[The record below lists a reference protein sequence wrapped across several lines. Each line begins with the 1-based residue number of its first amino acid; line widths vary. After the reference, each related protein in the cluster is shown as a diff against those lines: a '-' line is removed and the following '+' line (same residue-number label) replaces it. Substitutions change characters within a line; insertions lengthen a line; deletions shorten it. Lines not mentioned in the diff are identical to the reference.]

1 MTHDASR
8 RTGTDP
14 LAVLRGKFPGWQA
27 WRGVSGLL
35 PPRSP
40 NTSAAS
46 TSHLPD
52 PMAVPRAPCLLA
64 RRRRESRSS
73 AMPDHP
79 DDSCS

>member
-35 PPRSP
+35 Y
-40 NTSAAS
+40 
-46 TSHLPD
+46 
-52 PMAVPRAPCLLA
+52 A
-64 RRRRESRSS
+64 RRLRTSPPVIVRAATADDLAAKITKYERSK
-73 AMPDHP
+73 H
-79 DDSCS
+79 